1 MYVCMYVCMYI
12 YKTQQRRFIHPCVEK
27 RKGAVVF
34 PTAFL
39 IYLIS
44 GTLSNLSKAYPITT
58 TKGERNNGQ
67 QHTHVAMKSSK
78 RDLSS
83 RGLLP
88 TSPEAANG
96 SLKIPTSI
104 LFESLRLATHKAIFS
119 VTAKT
124 SCLHTH
130 RNHQSLQDL
139 ARVSC
144 MSVLSQ
150 YWKQHLPIYPGPFWH
165 GKPPGPS
172 AAAWSPLLWRRRAV
186 MISGVERTCSGQIR
200 RFFLGRLSWKKKVR
214 KWKLQYF
221 NSPTSSCLLLFVAS
235 QFSYWWFHV
244 MPPFSIHSWVGQLP
258 LTAGKN
264 VSASTWACPKH
275 SAWCGGSPQS
285 FTFRRAI

>member
-1 MYVCMYVCMYI
+1 M
-12 YKTQQRRFIHPCVEK
+12 
-27 RKGAVVF
+27 F

-88 TSPEAANG
+88 TFPEAANG

-150 YWKQHLPIYPGPFWH
+150 YWKQHLPIYTGPF
-165 GKPPGPS
+165 
-172 AAAWSPLLWRRRAV
+172 
-186 MISGVERTCSGQIR
+186 
-200 RFFLGRLSWKKKVR
+200 
-214 KWKLQYF
+214 
-221 NSPTSSCLLLFVAS
+221 
-235 QFSYWWFHV
+235 
-244 MPPFSIHSWVGQLP
+244 
-258 LTAGKN
+258 
-264 VSASTWACPKH
+264 
-275 SAWCGGSPQS
+275 
-285 FTFRRAI
+285 

>member
-1 MYVCMYVCMYI
+1 MYVCMYVCIFIKLSREDSYI
-12 YKTQQRRFIHPCVEK
+12 HALRKERVPLCFLQLSWFTWFRAHCRTSQRHIPSQQQKVRETTVNSTLMLPWNHP
-27 RKGAVVF
+27 KGICPAAVYF
-34 PTAFL
+34 
-39 IYLIS
+39 
-44 GTLSNLSKAYPITT
+44 
-58 TKGERNNGQ
+58 R
-67 QHTHVAMKSSK
+67 H
-78 RDLSS
+78 
-83 RGLLP
+83 LLKLP
-88 TSPEAANG
+88 NG

>member
-1 MYVCMYVCMYI
+1 MYVCMYI

-88 TSPEAANG
+88 TFPEAANG

-150 YWKQHLPIYPGPFWH
+150 YWKQHLPIYTGPFWH

-186 MISGVERTCSGQIR
+186 MISGLERTCSGQIR
-200 RFFLGRLSWKKKVR
+200 RFFFGEAFLEKEDEKMKAIYNISTHPPVLVC
-214 KWKLQYF
+214 Y
-221 NSPTSSCLLLFVAS
+221 CLLHLVFLQVVSCDAPLFYPQLGWSTPIDSWQKRFCLYLSTPQTLRLV
-235 QFSYWWFHV
+235 WWLSSAFH
-244 MPPFSIHSWVGQLP
+244 L
-258 LTAGKN
+258 
-264 VSASTWACPKH
+264 
-275 SAWCGGSPQS
+275 
-285 FTFRRAI
+285 